1 MYKTV
6 DRKLTIK
13 NGGDKNS
20 SDLVLRR
27 GFTFAC
33 DVPKRIRNVVNVG
46 NIEIKEYMYKICFE
60 VVQGIFFCHI
70 FLGLIIVLKRKL
82 VRILKKGLKITF
94 INPNTEEQIVQA
106 MAGVLAYNLAENDDK
121 VIFDYKN
128 SSSYQNSH
136 SIEEEEL

>member
-1 MYKTV
+1 
-6 DRKLTIK
+6 
-13 NGGDKNS
+13 
-20 SDLVLRR
+20 
-27 GFTFAC
+27 
-33 DVPKRIRNVVNVG
+33 
-46 NIEIKEYMYKICFE
+46 MYKICFE

-70 FLGLIIVLKRKL
+70 FFCLIIVLKRKL

-136 SIEEEEL
+136 SIEEEELKM